1 MITQTELKNKVG
13 SWCLAIAYYNVAY
26 DYVCIN
32 SAISSL
38 MIRNRDSLEY
48 ATFLRI
54 FADSISKGYV
64 ESNGFVKCPSEYIR
78 LCLDWLSIDPK
89 INKNVSVTKSTG
101 KLNDDPSKYY
111 IHHFKLGNG
120 GEHFQ
125 YFYGD
130 CPIDKSDLIDLRV
143 VTFGGK

>member
-26 DYVCIN
+26 DYVCSN
-32 SAISSL
+32 NAMSGL
-38 MIRNRDSLEY
+38 MITGKDLEY

-54 FADSISKGYV
+54 FSEAVNKGYI
-64 ESNGFVKCPSEYIR
+64 ESDGFVQCPSAYIR
-78 LCLDWLSIDPK
+78 LCLDWLSVDPTLN
-89 INKNVSVTKSTG
+89 NKVTVCKSTA
-101 KLNDDPSKYY
+101 KLNDNPQRYY

>member
-13 SWCLAIAYYNVAY
+13 SWCLVIAYYNVAY
-26 DYVCIN
+26 DYVCFN
-32 SAISSL
+32 NALSSL
-38 MIRNRDSLEY
+38 MIHDRATVEY

-54 FADSISKGYV
+54 VADSISKGYI
-64 ESNGFVKCPSEYIR
+64 EADGFVQCPGAFIG
-78 LCLDWLSIDPK
+78 LCLDWLSIDPTL
-89 INKNVSVTKSTG
+89 NKKVTVCKSTA
-101 KLNDDPSKYY
+101 KLNDNPDKYY